1 MTSGHT
7 AQRRSGAALVMA
19 LLTLIILDC
28 VVLGILHLALQEQ
41 RIGSNRSAVLQL
53 RLDAESG
60 LRLALGSWTAG
71 IDSMERG
78 SVHRSPVPTDE
89 TTGARV
95 HVERLDDYLFLLE
108 STASEPPPRAGRAVA
123 RLLVTPPALPPAV
136 DPAPAPIVSAGPVH
150 VTATG
155 AVLASPP
162 PGCSAA
168 APPHGILAPPLS
180 VTVEAGAVLDAPA
193 GPLAP
198 QTLAGAVR
206 RIAQLA
212 PSQFVARSDST
223 IAAAAGGVLIV
234 VGNVTIAAHAEFR
247 GLLIASGSVRV
258 EPDADMIGV
267 VQAGA
272 GVTVA
277 GRTQWDPCLITATIR
292 HAALDQPQ
300 PAGPRAWIPAF

>member
-1 MTSGHT
+1 
-7 AQRRSGAALVMA
+7 MA

-78 SVHRSPVPTDE
+78 SPHRIPVPTDE
-89 TTGARV
+89 MAGARV
-95 HVERLDDYLFLLE
+95 HAERLDEYLFLLE
-108 STASEPPPRAGRAVA
+108 STAAEPPPRAGRAVT

-150 VTATG
+150 VMATG
-155 AVLASPP
+155 AVVSGPP

-168 APPHGILAPPLS
+168 APSHGILAPPFT

-193 GPLAP
+193 APLP
-198 QTLAGAVR
+198 SKTLAGAFY

-212 PSQFVARSDST
+212 PSQVVARSDST
-223 IAAAAGGVLIV
+223 IAATSSGVLVV
-234 VGNVTIAAHAEFR
+234 VGNVTIAAHAAFR
-247 GLLIASGSVRV
+247 GLLIASGSVRI
-258 EPDADMIGV
+258 ESDADMIGV
-267 VQAGA
+267 VHAGA

-277 GRTQWDPCLITATIR
+277 GHIQWDPCVIAVAIR
-292 HAALDQPQ
+292 DAGLDQPR